1 VCPTGRTLINRF
13 EQTIDRYF
21 TIEPSTNKK
30 DEKSVVITPP
40 VFQIASTNFREE
52 EYRNI
57 ESLLEQTGHE
67 RIFGGYTPCKWLD
80 TKEKEYIADTKR

>member
-57 ESLLEQTGHE
+57 ESLLEQTGHKLKHVSL
-67 RIFGGYTPCKWLD
+67 IFRASEHGFRSKAF
-80 TKEKEYIADTKR
+80 K